1 MIKLLTLD
9 ENRLVPHPLAT
20 PVIVELLDKVTLC
33 VGKEVGAIW
42 EPIHVTIVD
51 DQESVSGLTD
61 WIMTV
66 PFLMVS
72 QRFANVLR
80 SLDCK
85 CEYLPLIVHYDGKT
99 LEDEYFALNALHY
112 VEQAIDLEQS
122 KIGYYDAEF
131 HSAEDVE
138 KLVLK
143 ENALGDEPLGY
154 LGEIS
159 HYLVSDSLAKAI
171 QEANLVGVALID
183 PSAFNNY

>member
-1 MIKLLTLD
+1 MTKLLSFDLRPQTPYP
-9 ENRLVPHPLAT
+9 EAT
-20 PVIVELLDKVTLC
+20 PVMTDLLFEMKLDFGVPLID
-33 VGKEVGAIW
+33 EW
-42 EPIHVTIVD
+42 EILHVMIQD
-51 DQESVSGLTD
+51 NFESPKGLTD
-61 WIMTV
+61 FIRAG
-66 PFLMVS
+66 PFLLIS
-72 QRFANVLR
+72 QSFVAVLVNR
-80 SLDCK
+80 DCK
-85 CEYLPLIVHYDGKT
+85 CEYLPAIVHYDGKT

-183 PSAFNNY
+183 PSAFSNY